1 MTIIS
6 LSTSSMKVNPP
17 QRRHLNSCD
26 ECRKRKVRCDSA
38 TIPGNVCT
46 ECLRWK
52 TECTHNMPN
61 KRRGPKVGSSR
72 RSSTFKAE
80 LKHVVS
86 SIVNSADTYTLPKD
100 LNFVRTLVIDL
111 ASHIRSLETQLRQTL
126 NSTRSSSSFIPPTL
140 NHECGVLG
148 INTGDVDVL
157 SSRFEEILTL
167 DNQRHYGDS
176 STFRFVWNAL
186 HIKGQ
191 ISGGEIQ
198 PSIKVDKLKRPELWR
213 VPKVS
218 GFLIIFSINVV
229 TLHQRPASP
238 AFEHLP
244 YVFPDDDLMHD
255 LIDLYFAKVEPYF
268 PMLHRNTLE
277 QSLSDGLHLSDRRVG
292 AILLMICSLAS
303 QHSDDPRTLNEDNE
317 SEYFKGWEYFRQIRL
332 THRFEEPPSIHE
344 FQLYPLASL
353 YLHTTNISGVAFYLI
368 AIGIRSAH
376 QKGVNERQF
385 VVPKNAIETEL
396 WRRAFWC
403 LIVFDIYGS
412 TTLGRPRAT
421 IAENIDAN
429 YPQEFDDDL
438 REKDTGI
445 SSEPVTNSSSMLFW
459 VHYIKLFE
467 IIGFANRAFYSV
479 KTSELW
485 NRLGISGPEWNHK
498 AVIELDAA
506 VNKWFDTIPNHR
518 GTRKA
523 KARHAHDSR
532 YSMSSKVTICA
543 NSARTMIGLLETQ
556 HRQHPF
562 VALPLLIGP
571 LFDSAIVL
579 LINLWRGLRNL
590 IALDPSKELDYVRRC
605 IDILS
610 MYEKRYQAAGR
621 LCDLLNSVISVELPT
636 FPERRPPRT
645 MVDVTPVLEDSD
657 FERYLSRNGAGSPP
671 VPSSSEDRTVLD
683 SDSVACLE
691 SSDVPC
697 HSYELGTLPLHSSWD
712 PDAHGSTSVDA
723 AYPDNNPFGGASLSV
738 EPSQQEDWELFIAGI
753 DMLLQ
758 TGFGSNSSL

>member
-1 MTIIS
+1 MILSDVTELYHSSS
-6 LSTSSMKVNPP
+6 L
-17 QRRHLNSCD
+17 
-26 ECRKRKVRCDSA
+26 
-38 TIPGNVCT
+38 
-46 ECLRWK
+46 
-52 TECTHNMPN
+52 
-61 KRRGPKVGSSR
+61 SSR

-86 SIVNSADTYTLPKD
+86 SIVDSADTYTLPKD

-111 ASHIRSLETQLRQTL
+111 ASHIRFLETQLRQNL
-126 NSTRSSSSFIPPTL
+126 NSTRSSSPFIPPTL
-140 NHECGVLG
+140 NHECDVLG

-176 STFRFVWNAL
+176 STFQFVWNAL

-191 ISGGEIQ
+191 ISSGEIQ
-198 PSIKVDKLKRPELWR
+198 PSIKVDKLKRPELWT
-213 VPKVS
+213 VPKW
-218 GFLIIFSINVV
+218 
-229 TLHQRPASP
+229 PASP

-303 QHSDDPRTLNEDNE
+303 QHSDDPRTLNEGTE
-317 SEYFKGWEYFRQIRL
+317 SEYFKGWKYFCQIRL

-385 VVPKNAIETEL
+385 VVPNNAIETEL

-438 REKDTGI
+438 REKDTEI
-445 SSEPVTNSSSMLFW
+445 SSEPVINSSSMLFW

-485 NRLGISGPEWNHK
+485 NRLGISGPEWDHK

-506 VNKWFDTIPNHR
+506 LNKWFDTIPNNH

-532 YSMSSKVTICA
+532 VCYTLRI
-543 NSARTMIGLLETQ
+543 IGLNIKVFVIASSIPCLLKVKRSTQ
-556 HRQHPF
+556 
-562 VALPLLIGP
+562 
-571 LFDSAIVL
+571 AIHFSFRHSL
-579 LINLWRGLRNL
+579 DISISDDLRKFCTNDDWFTRDT
-590 IALDPSKELDYVRRC
+590 AS
-605 IDILS
+605 
-610 MYEKRYQAAGR
+610 
-621 LCDLLNSVISVELPT
+621 
-636 FPERRPPRT
+636 
-645 MVDVTPVLEDSD
+645 
-657 FERYLSRNGAGSPP
+657 
-671 VPSSSEDRTVLD
+671 
-683 SDSVACLE
+683 
-691 SSDVPC
+691 
-697 HSYELGTLPLHSSWD
+697 
-712 PDAHGSTSVDA
+712 STSICCSTS
-723 AYPDNNPFGGASLSV
+723 PNRTSF
-738 EPSQQEDWELFIAGI
+738 
-753 DMLLQ
+753 
-758 TGFGSNSSL
+758 

>member
-1 MTIIS
+1 
-6 LSTSSMKVNPP
+6 
-17 QRRHLNSCD
+17 
-26 ECRKRKVRCDSA
+26 
-38 TIPGNVCT
+38 
-46 ECLRWK
+46 
-52 TECTHNMPN
+52 MPS
-61 KRRGPKVGSSR
+61 RSSR

-344 FQLYPLASL
+344 FQLYPVGGLPFRKYYTSYVIPSWHPCICTL
-353 YLHTTNISGVAFYLI
+353 
-368 AIGIRSAH
+368 R
-376 QKGVNERQF
+376 
-385 VVPKNAIETEL
+385 
-396 WRRAFWC
+396 
-403 LIVFDIYGS
+403 IY
-412 TTLGRPRAT
+412 
-421 IAENIDAN
+421 
-429 YPQEFDDDL
+429 Q
-438 REKDTGI
+438 
-445 SSEPVTNSSSMLFW
+445 V
-459 VHYIKLFE
+459 
-467 IIGFANRAFYSV
+467 
-479 KTSELW
+479 
-485 NRLGISGPEWNHK
+485 
-498 AVIELDAA
+498 
-506 VNKWFDTIPNHR
+506 
-518 GTRKA
+518 
-523 KARHAHDSR
+523 
-532 YSMSSKVTICA
+532 
-543 NSARTMIGLLETQ
+543 
-556 HRQHPF
+556 
-562 VALPLLIGP
+562 
-571 LFDSAIVL
+571 
-579 LINLWRGLRNL
+579 
-590 IALDPSKELDYVRRC
+590 
-605 IDILS
+605 
-610 MYEKRYQAAGR
+610 
-621 LCDLLNSVISVELPT
+621 
-636 FPERRPPRT
+636 
-645 MVDVTPVLEDSD
+645 
-657 FERYLSRNGAGSPP
+657 
-671 VPSSSEDRTVLD
+671 
-683 SDSVACLE
+683 
-691 SSDVPC
+691 
-697 HSYELGTLPLHSSWD
+697 
-712 PDAHGSTSVDA
+712 
-723 AYPDNNPFGGASLSV
+723 
-738 EPSQQEDWELFIAGI
+738 
-753 DMLLQ
+753 
-758 TGFGSNSSL
+758 

>member
-1 MTIIS
+1 
-6 LSTSSMKVNPP
+6 
-17 QRRHLNSCD
+17 
-26 ECRKRKVRCDSA
+26 
-38 TIPGNVCT
+38 
-46 ECLRWK
+46 
-52 TECTHNMPN
+52 MPN

-72 RSSTFKAE
+72 RSSTFKTE

-86 SIVNSADTYTLPKD
+86 SIIDSADTYTLPKD

-111 ASHIRSLETQLRQTL
+111 ASHIRSLETQLKQAF
-126 NSTRSSSSFIPPTL
+126 NSTPRSSSFSPPT

-148 INTGDVDVL
+148 ISTADMNTGDIDVL
-157 SSRFEEILTL
+157 SSCFEEILTL
-167 DNQRHYGDS
+167 DDQRYYGNS
-176 STFRFVWNAL
+176 STFQFIWNAL

-198 PSIKVDKLKRPELWR
+198 PSIKVNKLKRPELWT
-213 VPKVS
+213 VPK
-218 GFLIIFSINVV
+218 
-229 TLHQRPASP
+229 RPASL
-238 AFEHLP
+238 AFEHPP

-255 LIDLYFAKVEPYF
+255 LVDLYFAKVDPYF
-268 PMLHRNTLE
+268 PMLHRTTLE
-277 QSLSDGLHLSDRRVG
+277 RSLSDSLHLTDRRVG
-292 AILLMICSLAS
+292 AVLLMICSLAS
-303 QHSDDPRTLNEDNE
+303 QHSDDPRTLDEGTK
-317 SEYFKGWEYFRQIRL
+317 SEYFKGWKYFRQIQL
-332 THRFEEPPSIHE
+332 THQFEEPPSIHE

-385 VVPKNAIETEL
+385 VVPNNAIETEL
-396 WRRAFWC
+396 WRRAFWG
-403 LIVFDIYGS
+403 LVVFDIYGS

-421 IAENIDAN
+421 IAENIDAD
-429 YPQEFDDDL
+429 YPQEFDDD

-445 SSEPVTNSSSMLFW
+445 SSEPVTKPSSSSFW

-479 KTSELW
+479 KASELW
-485 NRLGISGPEWNHK
+485 DRLGISGSEWDHK

-506 VNKWFDTIPNHR
+506 LNKWVDAIPNHLR
-518 GTRKA
+518 WDPQDQSEACLRQSSMLYATYYWAQFQVHKPFI
-523 KARHAHDSR
+523 SR
-532 YSMSSKVTICA
+532 SDTPSTFPSVTICA

-590 IALDPSKELDYVRRC
+590 IALDPSKELEYVRRC
-605 IDILS
+605 INILS

-621 LCDLLNSVISVELPT
+621 LCDLLNSVISMELPT

-645 MVDVTPVLEDSD
+645 MVDVTPVLDDSD

-671 VPSSSEDRTVLD
+671 VPSSSGDRTVLN
-683 SDSVACLE
+683 SDSVARLE

-723 AYPDNNPFGGASLSV
+723 VYPDNNPFGGGSSSV

>member
-1 MTIIS
+1 MSQAQSS
-6 LSTSSMKVNPP
+6 L
-17 QRRHLNSCD
+17 
-26 ECRKRKVRCDSA
+26 A

-86 SIVNSADTYTLPKD
+86 SIVDSADTYTLPKD

-111 ASHIRSLETQLRQTL
+111 ASHIRFLETQLRQNL
-126 NSTRSSSSFIPPTL
+126 NSTRSSSPFIPPTL
-140 NHECGVLG
+140 NHECDVLG

-176 STFRFVWNAL
+176 STFQFVWNAL

-191 ISGGEIQ
+191 ISSGEIQ
-198 PSIKVDKLKRPELWR
+198 PSIKVDKLKRPELWT
-213 VPKVS
+213 VPKW
-218 GFLIIFSINVV
+218 
-229 TLHQRPASP
+229 PASP

-303 QHSDDPRTLNEDNE
+303 QHSDDPRTLNEGTE
-317 SEYFKGWEYFRQIRL
+317 SEYFKGWKYFCQIRL

-385 VVPKNAIETEL
+385 VVPNNAIETEL

-438 REKDTGI
+438 REKDTEI
-445 SSEPVTNSSSMLFW
+445 SSEPVINSSSMLFW

-485 NRLGISGPEWNHK
+485 NRLGISGPEWDHK

-506 VNKWFDTIPNHR
+506 LNKWFDTIPNNLR
-518 GTRKA
+518 WDPQGQSETC
-523 KARHAHDSR
+523 SR
-532 YSMSSKVTICA
+532 QSSMLYATYYWAQYQVHKPFISRSDTPSTLPSVTICA

-556 HRQHPF
+556 HHQHPF

-579 LINLWRGLRNL
+579 LINLWRGLRNQ
-590 IALDPSKELDYVRRC
+590 IALNSSKELECVRRC
-605 IDILS
+605 INVLS
-610 MYEKRYQAAGR
+610 MYEKRYQVAGR
-621 LCDLLNSVISVELPT
+621 LCDLLNNVISVDLPT
-636 FPERRPPRT
+636 SPERRPPKRPET
-645 MVDVTPVLEDSD
+645 MVDVSPVLEHSN
-657 FERYLSRNGAGSPP
+657 FERYLSRNGTGEP

-683 SDSVACLE
+683 SDSVAHLE
-691 SSDVPC
+691 SFDVPY
-697 HSYELGTLPLHSSWD
+697 HSYELGTLPLYSSWD
-712 PDAHGSTSVDA
+712 PDAHGSTSVNA
-723 AYPDNNPFGGASLSV
+723 VYPDNDPFGGASSWLASSL
-738 EPSQQEDWELFIAGI
+738 EPSQ
-753 DMLLQ
+753 
-758 TGFGSNSSL
+758 